1 MEITVDSDKCCGYG
15 DCVLAAPDV
24 YELGDDG
31 VARVLQSGCA
41 DHGRLKSRL
50 RPMRGLASL
59 AMIYAPTSNPRAL
72 AVS

>member
-31 VARVLQSGCA
+31 VARVLPGA
-41 DHGRLKSRL
+41 DLS
-50 RPMRGLASL
+50 
-59 AMIYAPTSNPRAL
+59 APEVWEGADACPVAAIELGT
-72 AVS
+72 